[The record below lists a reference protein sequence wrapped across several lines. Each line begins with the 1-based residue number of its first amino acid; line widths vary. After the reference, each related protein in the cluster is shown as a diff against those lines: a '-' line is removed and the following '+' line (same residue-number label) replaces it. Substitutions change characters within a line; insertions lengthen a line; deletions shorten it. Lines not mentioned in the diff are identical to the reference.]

1 MGNVIE
7 FKRPKGE
14 RNQKD
19 KMPKR
24 GILLWFKKTALSLK
38 NNLFTYSKSCC
49 CICLFFVSAASRKLL
64 KLIATLSIVL
74 FLVEWFMGRLGAPEF
89 YNLLFL
95 MGLLLVINVIST
107 SCIKWI
113 RGNA

>member
-7 FKRPKGE
+7 FKRAKGE

-19 KMPKR
+19 KMPER

-49 CICLFFVSAASRKLL
+49 CI
-64 KLIATLSIVL
+64 
-74 FLVEWFMGRLGAPEF
+74 
-89 YNLLFL
+89 
-95 MGLLLVINVIST
+95 
-107 SCIKWI
+107 
-113 RGNA
+113 

>member
-14 RNQKD
+14 RNQKG
-19 KMPKR
+19 KMP
-24 GILLWFKKTALSLK
+24 ILLWFKKTAMSLK

-49 CICLFFVSAASRKLL
+49 CICLFFVSAVSRKLL

-74 FLVEWFMGRLGAPEF
+74 FLVEWFMGRLGAQEF

-107 SCIKWI
+107 SCIKWM
-113 RGNA
+113 RGNV

>member
-7 FKRPKGE
+7 FKRLKGE

-24 GILLWFKKTALSLK
+24 GYCCGSKRLPCPSKTTSLPTLSHVAV
-38 NNLFTYSKSCC
+38 
-49 CICLFFVSAASRKLL
+49 FVCFLSAASRKLL

-95 MGLLLVINVIST
+95 MDCCWLSM
-107 SCIKWI
+107 
-113 RGNA
+113 

>member
-7 FKRPKGE
+7 FKRLKGE

-24 GILLWFKKTALSLK
+24 GVLLCPKRLPLSLK
-38 NNLFTYSKSCC
+38 NNPFTYSKSCC

-74 FLVEWFMGRLGAPEF
+74 FLVEWFYGPVWERQSF
-89 YNLLFL
+89 
-95 MGLLLVINVIST
+95 ITCS
-107 SCIKWI
+107 
-113 RGNA
+113 